1 MKRLLFTIILAT
13 VLWTVMFSPW
23 TAHYVNFW
31 WMMTASA
38 CVLSLCATIFAP
50 GWWKHVRLT
59 PSNIFW
65 GVVIAVALWGVFWV
79 GDKLSQLMFDFAGR
93 YHLWDERGRV
103 ALAAYCAYA
112 LSHRPGRGN
121 ILARLRA
128 AQSFAPLE
136 PQSRL
141 CCYNACLCAGAC
153 RLNELHAHNGCH
165 GGRCRMGSSV
175 PSVPRA
181 LRGNNNIACF
191 VGCGGVYLVPD
202 NVNGNIY
209 GKR

>member
-79 GDKLSQLMFDFAGR
+79 GDKLSQLMFDFARPQVDTIYGMKEGESPWLLTVLMLFLIGPAEEIFWR
-93 YHLWDERGRV
+93 GYVQRNLSLRWNPNLGFVVTTLVYALVHAGSMNFMLTMAAMVAGAAWGLLYRLFPERFAAIIISHALWDV
-103 ALAAYCAYA
+103 AVFIWF
-112 LSHRPGRGN
+112 P
-121 ILARLRA
+121 I
-128 AQSFAPLE
+128 
-136 PQSRL
+136 
-141 CCYNACLCAGAC
+141 
-153 RLNELHAHNGCH
+153 
-165 GGRCRMGSSV
+165 M
-175 PSVPRA
+175 
-181 LRGNNNIACF
+181 
-191 VGCGGVYLVPD
+191 
-202 NVNGNIY
+202 
-209 GKR
+209 

>member
-50 GWWKHVRLT
+50 GWWKSVRLT

-79 GDKLSQLMFDFAGR
+79 GDKLSQLMFDFARPQVDTIYGMKEGESPWLLTVLMLFLIGPAEEIFWR
-93 YHLWDERGRV
+93 GYVQHNLSLRWNPNLGFVVTTLVYALVHAGSMNFMLTMAAMVAGAAWGLLYRLFPERFAAIIISHALWDV
-103 ALAAYCAYA
+103 AVFIWF
-112 LSHRPGRGN
+112 P
-121 ILARLRA
+121 I
-128 AQSFAPLE
+128 
-136 PQSRL
+136 
-141 CCYNACLCAGAC
+141 
-153 RLNELHAHNGCH
+153 
-165 GGRCRMGSSV
+165 M
-175 PSVPRA
+175 
-181 LRGNNNIACF
+181 
-191 VGCGGVYLVPD
+191 
-202 NVNGNIY
+202 
-209 GKR
+209 